1 MCSCGRNSCA
11 GEKSVKVVLAVVVR
25 SMVVSKFVALKEK
38 IMLNQVNVKVEVVM
52 VERSVVA

>member
-1 MCSCGRNSCA
+1 
-11 GEKSVKVVLAVVVR
+11 
-25 SMVVSKFVALKEK
+25 MVVSKFVALKEK